1 MMSISREETKKYNG
15 KTGYEKRRRKIDF
28 DCLTSCEHSLS
39 GFLRQTGSVYYFYYP
54 RQVSFTNVA
63 RITYPPSFSVVDT
76 TPRTCIKIQY
86 PRLWP
91 YLATFSSQAKRYE
104 LSLFLSFPFSLS
116 LSSFLFLSPFL
127 SLPFFLSLLSSLS
140 LFESRK

>member
-86 PRLWP
+86 PCLWP

-116 LSSFLFLSPFL
+116 LSFLSLSPFL